1 MAPRGRDNQ
10 TLDLLAWEPEKPV
23 RRFESERV
31 RAVSL
36 RAKIAR
42 SVAETLNDHSESR
55 EAVAHAMGE
64 WMGEDMSKNMLDAY
78 ASEARDD
85 HSISFVRLLALVH
98 ATGDIRPLQVA
109 AEMFGHSVV
118 EDRFLPWIEFGQLSE
133 VTEELSKKKDAA
145 LRAAK
150 KGPRR

>member
-1 MAPRGRDNQ
+1 MGRGRDTQ
-10 TLDLLAWEPEKPV
+10 TMDLLAWEPESPV
-23 RRFESERV
+23 RRYEEGRV

-42 SVAETLNDHSESR
+42 AVAETLLEYPESR
-55 EAVAHAMGE
+55 EHVAASMSE

-98 ATGDIRPLQVA
+98 ATGDTRPLQVA
-109 AEMFGHSVV
+109 AEMFGCSVV

-133 VTEELSKKKDAA
+133 VSEELSKKRDAA
-145 LRAAK
+145 LRLAK